1 MATLAVKSLSFDLI
15 LVLTS
20 AVALRF
26 YCQPS
31 SQRPFDEKATA
42 GWWSRNTAEYRDR
55 SVGQRSARGTGGGRG
70 SGEEWELDL
79 LGILPHPGSAS
90 VSDAKSSCHSEWAAS
105 DSGGGDIGSSGVT
118 DTHAD
123 VQHIHQSLKD
133 IEVALRVLTVNL
145 NGPERHD
152 RESIATLGLT

>member
-55 SVGQRSARGTGGGRG
+55 SVGQRSARGAGGGGG
-70 SGEEWELDL
+70 SEEEWELDL
-79 LGILPHPGSAS
+79 LGLLPPPVSAS
-90 VSDAKSSCHSEWAAS
+90 VSDAISSCHSEWVVS
-105 DSGGGDIGSSGVT
+105 DSSGVT